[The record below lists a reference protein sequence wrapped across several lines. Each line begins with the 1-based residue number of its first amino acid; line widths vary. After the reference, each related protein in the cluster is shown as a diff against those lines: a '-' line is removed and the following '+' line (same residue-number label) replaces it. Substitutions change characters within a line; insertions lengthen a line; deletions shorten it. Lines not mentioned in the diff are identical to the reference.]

1 LQSDKQSISELLCT
15 LNDNVRHIRDI
26 IRAQQQTEPSLEICS
41 IQIRELIEEA
51 VACCR
56 ARLEADAVEI
66 SIGGQLQVQIR
77 SDRSLMLQTMIN
89 LIGNAR
95 NALRAVDSSKRLL
108 SIYVRQESERIEIDF
123 QDNGSGIT
131 PEILDRIFDARFT
144 TRETGKGLGLHF
156 CAVTLESL
164 GGSIRAASDG
174 FNQGSVFTIEIPTSI
189 DNLVHSPQTTALGMT
204 S

>member
-1 LQSDKQSISELLCT
+1 MLEATPDYLEHLAGSLQSDQQSISELLCT

-26 IRAQQQTEPSLEICS
+26 IRAQQQQTEPSFEICS

-66 SIGGQLQVQIR
+66 SIGGQLQVEIR

-95 NALRAVDSSKRLL
+95 NALRAVDSSKRRLA
-108 SIYVRQESERIEIDF
+108 IYVREESERIEIDF
-123 QDNGSGIT
+123 QDNGH
-131 PEILDRIFDARFT
+131 RRY
-144 TRETGKGLGLHF
+144 
-156 CAVTLESL
+156 
-164 GGSIRAASDG
+164 
-174 FNQGSVFTIEIPTSI
+174 
-189 DNLVHSPQTTALGMT
+189 
-204 S
+204 